1 MSMGLWLR
9 STRSYNLSKKNNQTS
24 QPYQKPILKI
34 RQNLQSQDMNEQ
46 DKTLREP
53 PEEVEELDF

>member
-1 MSMGLWLR
+1 MSMGLWLK

-24 QPYQKPILKI
+24 QSYQKPILKI

-53 PEEVEELDF
+53 PEEVEESDF